1 MREGQG
7 SYFHAQKNKL
17 FVGEYVEDIPK
28 AGIYTEVADGSTGL
42 VENGPEKLRDFDDI
56 PPIPELGLRDP
67 VGVLEEAFKRT
78 RLRRIFYRARF
89 MGIAQMFQKAEVEEM
104 LNQFCVYGGGPIA
117 AEQALLLLERMGI
130 EIEPEKLPEF
140 VGKVVDQVPPV
151 LDFELFARTVAV
163 ILEENNKLPEELVD
177 DYDREEDMQEN

>member
-28 AGIYTEVADGSTGL
+28 AGIYTEVNDGSANLG
-42 VENGPEKLRDFDDI
+42 EGGHEKLRDFDDI

-67 VGVLEEAFKRT
+67 IGVLEEAFKRT
-78 RLRRIFYRARF
+78 RLRRIFYRARY

-104 LNQFCVYGGGPIA
+104 LNQFCAYGGGPIA
-117 AEQALLLLERMGI
+117 PEQVLVLLEKMGI
-130 EIEPEKLPEF
+130 ELEPEKLPEF
-140 VGKVVDQVPPV
+140 VSKIVDEMPAS

-177 DYDREEDMQEN
+177 EYDREEEMEEK

>member
-42 VENGPEKLRDFDDI
+42 PEGGQEKLRDFDDI

-78 RLRRIFYRARF
+78 RLRRVFYRARY
-89 MGIAQMFQKAEVEEM
+89 MGVAQMFQKAEVEEM
-104 LNQFCVYGGGPIA
+104 LNQFYVYGGGPIA
-117 AEQALLLLERMGI
+117 HEQVLILLERMGI
-130 EIEPEKLPEF
+130 EVEPDRLPDF
-140 VGKVVDQVPPV
+140 VSKVADLVPAS
-151 LDFELFARTVAV
+151 LDFDLFARTVAV
-163 ILEENNKLPEELVD
+163 ILEENNKLPEEMVD
-177 DYDREEDMQEN
+177 DYDREEEMQEN